1 MPLRLCCRLF
11 FDCELCDVA
20 GASSMHGVKTIV
32 GETLS
37 RKGESDRSRGRQGAR
52 ERRDDTMAG
61 RGCAGRLEG
70 LSYYWNRDSER
81 EIYRMQAEADGV
93 KKRIL
98 IWPRVCGLSFLA

>member
-1 MPLRLCCRLF
+1 
-11 FDCELCDVA
+11 
-20 GASSMHGVKTIV
+20 
-32 GETLS
+32 
-37 RKGESDRSRGRQGAR
+37 
-52 ERRDDTMAG
+52 MAG